1 MNPVEKKDLDE
12 FIHRN
17 NLQGTIICLHSSL
30 KSFGF
35 VAGGANAVLD
45 AFLECDCT
53 LVCPA
58 FYWKGF
64 LPPQKKYTQNGMD
77 YESTQNASA
86 DIVFKPVSYEE
97 KPEQIDVSMGII
109 PKTLLTYP
117 QAIRTE
123 NPMNSFCV
131 AGQLADK
138 LVNGQT
144 ANIVDSVYT
153 AYTVYKNIYMDK
165 NAKAFILLAGVDFT
179 SCTPIHFAEEI
190 SGKKQFRR
198 WGLYK
203 SVIAETE
210 LGSCSEG
217 FENLRPY
224 MMNLEKTDIVGNSTM
239 RFYPF
244 NEFILQ
250 ASQVIK
256 ENTTLTMCSPNC
268 TRCVDM
274 SCGGFIE

>member
-1 MNPVEKKDLDE
+1 MSVQKNDIVN
-12 FIHRN
+12 FIQRN
-17 NLQGTIICLHSSL
+17 NLEDSIICLHSSL

-35 VAGGANAVLD
+35 IEGGANAVLD
-45 AFLECDCT
+45 AFLECGCT

-77 YESTQNASA
+77 YESTQNASV
-86 DIVFKPVSYEE
+86 DVVFESVNYEE
-97 KPEQIDVSMGII
+97 KPEQIDVSMGAI
-109 PKTLLTYP
+109 PRTLLTYP

-153 AYTVYKNIYMDK
+153 AYTVYKNIFMEK

-224 MMNLEKTDIVGNSTM
+224 MMNLEKTDTVGNSTM
-239 RFYPF
+239 RYYPF

-268 TRCVDM
+268 TRCVGM
-274 SCGGFIE
+274 SRGGFKE